1 MTKEQIRLKLLKEM
15 ICWQNQIIYIVSL
28 HAKEKQQ
35 LLKLINKIE
44 NVIYDDIIADDIER
58 GEAWNKNDQ

>member
-28 HAKEKQQ
+28 NAKEKQQ

-58 GEAWNKNDQ
+58 GDAWNKKDQ